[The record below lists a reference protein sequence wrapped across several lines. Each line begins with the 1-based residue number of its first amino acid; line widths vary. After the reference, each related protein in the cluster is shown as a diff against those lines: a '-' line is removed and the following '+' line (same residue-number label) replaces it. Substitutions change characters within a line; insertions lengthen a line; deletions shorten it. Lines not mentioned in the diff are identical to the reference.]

1 MSLAGTT
8 AIVFWILA
16 LAVAGWALAAGAPRR
31 RRRRGGM
38 GRDLYCRYCAWPVGW
53 SSRFEP
59 IRWRGAEYCSLVCL
73 RHDAELLEREES
85 QA

>member
-31 RRRRGGM
+31 RRRRGGT
-38 GRDLYCRYCAWPVGW
+38 GDDLHCA
-53 SSRFEP
+53 
-59 IRWRGAEYCSLVCL
+59 YCSWPADRSAAYSPVRWQGKVYCGLLCL
-73 RHDAELLEREES
+73 RRDAELRDRENRE
-85 QA
+85 